1 MQRIII
7 CLLALGIS
15 FGCHAQ
21 IWKKTKTKAVKTEQ
35 ADSSASKKDSSAS
48 KKDSSASQPQG
59 NENQGKFD
67 YKSANKKA
75 AEKNASDVDNSGN
88 SEDNSEAPDKKTS
101 SKNTSK
107 AASKTAGKTSSKAT
121 SKPAAKTTA
130 KTSSKNTAKTTA
142 KTVAAKPKPGPRPKP
157 MTAAEKKKAAEEA
170 AEIEAA
176 TPRGIE
182 ALYYQFPLAYLPVV
196 QDFMDFKQS
205 ENPLDELHHVKIKDD
220 ISLRKQIIRFKDIDH
235 GYMMLQ
241 KPGETKY
248 TKMQIYKKKNG
259 NIIMAVEQT
268 DCPNNVCA
276 GTLQF
281 YTKTAGGW
289 KETTDEFDPQIDHK
303 FVISR
308 LKSAYKKEYKD
319 LELYNS
325 HNYEDD
331 SAALKKAIT
340 YQIAPE
346 DGSIVIA
353 EQNLPCKIYTMT
365 WDPKKEKFELKKVE
379 N

>member
-1 MQRIII
+1 MMQRIII
-7 CLLALGIS
+7 CFLALGIS
-15 FGCHAQ
+15 FGAYAQ
-21 IWKKTKTKAVKTEQ
+21 AQKKT
-35 ADSSASKKDSSAS
+35 DSSATQ
-48 KKDSSASQPQG
+48 SQEDQS
-59 NENQGKFD
+59 QKKFD

-75 AEKNASDVDNSGN
+75 EEKNASDMDNSGN
-88 SEDNSEAPDKKTS
+88 SDNDNSETPAKKTG

-107 AASKTAGKTSSKAT
+107 ANSKTT
-121 SKPAAKTTA
+121 SKTNSKTIS
-130 KTSSKNTAKTTA
+130 KSPSKN
-142 KTVAAKPKPGPRPKP
+142 VAARPKPAPRPKP
-157 MTAAEKKKAAEEA
+157 MSAAEKKKAAEEA

-176 TPRGIE
+176 TPKGVE
-182 ALYYQFPLAYLPVV
+182 ALYYQFPLEYLPVV
-196 QDFMDFKQS
+196 KDFMDYKQS
-205 ENPLDELHHVKIKDD
+205 ESPLDDLHHVRIKDD

-248 TKMQIYKKKNG
+248 TKLQIYKKKNG

-276 GTLQF
+276 GTLKF

-289 KETTDEFDPQIDHK
+289 KETTDEFYPQVDHK

-308 LKSAYKKEYKD
+308 LKAAYKKEYKD

-325 HNYEDD
+325 YNYEED

-353 EQNLPCKIYTMT
+353 EQNLPAKIYIMT
-365 WDPKKEKFELKKVE
+365 WDPKKEKFDLKKVE